1 MALPATQEGLVNR
14 LSQNIFINNLTSEQR
29 AGITRIMEL
38 EHKKRRGD
46 RFPFCTET
54 QRLTTDL
61 TTDGRTD
68 GQTELY
74 TKDDAKGLDN
84 SALC

>member
-1 MALPATQEGLVNR
+1 
-14 LSQNIFINNLTSEQR
+14 
-29 AGITRIMEL
+29 MEL